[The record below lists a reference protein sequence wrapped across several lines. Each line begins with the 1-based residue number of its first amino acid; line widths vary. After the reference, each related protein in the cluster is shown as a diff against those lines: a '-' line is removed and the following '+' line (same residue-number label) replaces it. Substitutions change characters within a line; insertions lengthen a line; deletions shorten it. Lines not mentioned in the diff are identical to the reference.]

1 MEAGLLNRRSNV
13 GRFPSSHFQLSSSA
27 GVPPPTARSVGGSAR
42 PRPSLFMAS
51 PLESLDPDL
60 QCSIC
65 LDFYFEPLTL
75 TCGHSFCRACLLQST
90 KLAPDGRSCPQCR
103 ALIAIAD
110 PLTHPADAAITASV
124 AKAVPAAM
132 IEQRSLQATKALEAL
147 ARSAASA
154 LPVFVMRPGGQSEM
168 RPGAHISLHFFEPR
182 YRILIRRAWASVL
195 KALRFAPAPRES
207 TPGGSGRLS
216 LNPAPSPS
224 PSRHRSPEPSPSP
237 VADGRASASS
247 SGLSARRGRDRRRR
261 RSSSRSTTRA
271 SCPTA
276 APT

>member
-1 MEAGLLNRRSNV
+1 MLAVSLRLTSSIRRC
-13 GRFPSSHFQLSSSA
+13 SSA
-27 GVPPPTARSVGGSAR
+27 GVPPPTRRRDGGSAHR
-42 PRPSLFMAS
+42 YAPRSSFTCSFMAS

-75 TCGHSFCRACLLQST
+75 KCGHTFCRACLLQST

-132 IEQRSLQATKALEAL
+132 IEQRSLQATKALAAL

-195 KALRFAPAPRES
+195 KR
-207 TPGGSGRLS
+207 
-216 LNPAPSPS
+216 
-224 PSRHRSPEPSPSP
+224 
-237 VADGRASASS
+237 SAS
-247 SGLSARRGRDRRRR
+247 LVRLERARL
-261 RSSSRSTTRA
+261 
-271 SCPTA
+271 A
-276 APT
+276 ALGG

>member
-1 MEAGLLNRRSNV
+1 MLAVSLRLTSSIRRC
-13 GRFPSSHFQLSSSA
+13 SSA
-27 GVPPPTARSVGGSAR
+27 GVPPPTRRRDGGSAHR
-42 PRPSLFMAS
+42 YAPRSSFTCSFMAS

-75 TCGHSFCRACLLQST
+75 KCGHTFCRACLLQST

-195 KALRFAPAPRES
+195 KALRFARAPRES
-207 TPGGSGRLS
+207 VPGGSGRLS

-224 PSRHRSPEPSPSP
+224 PSRHRSPEPSP
-237 VADGRASASS
+237 
-247 SGLSARRGRDRRRR
+247 
-261 RSSSRSTTRA
+261 
-271 SCPTA
+271 
-276 APT
+276 